1 MECLFL
7 AIKCQDIHHMEVLG
21 LAEECM
27 DIQDLQPVEASEVVE
42 GMSKYLLQYHL
53 N

>member
-1 MECLFL
+1 MKCLFL

-21 LAEECM
+21 LVEECM
-27 DIQDLQPVEASEVVE
+27 DILDLQPVEALEVV
-42 GMSKYLLQYHL
+42 GGRSKYLLQYHL